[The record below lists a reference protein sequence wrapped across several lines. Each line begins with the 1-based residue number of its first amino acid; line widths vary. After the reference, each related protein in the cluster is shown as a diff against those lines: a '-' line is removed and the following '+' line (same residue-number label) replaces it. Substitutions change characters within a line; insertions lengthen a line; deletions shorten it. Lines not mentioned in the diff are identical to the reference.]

1 METIEFKIVGKIK
14 GKQRPRVSTFGG
26 FARAYTPKET
36 IEYENLV
43 RLSFLEQY
51 PNFIPYDSK
60 KPLKVVLKCFK
71 AIPQTFS
78 KWKKEL
84 ALDKIIRP
92 TVKPDLDNIAKSVLD
107 GLNKVAFSDDSQ
119 IVDLHIESYYSNAEL
134 IIVSIQEIEQ
144 PQNSDEAKAY
154 KNKLYNM

>member
-51 PNFIPYDSK
+51 PNFIPYDAK

-119 IVDLHIESYYSNAEL
+119 IVDLHIESYYSNTEL
-134 IIVSIQEIEQ
+134 IIVSIQEIDQ
-144 PQNSDEAKAY
+144 PQTSDEAKAY

>member
-1 METIEFKIVGKIK
+1 METIEFKVMGKIK

-51 PNFIPYDSK
+51 PNIIPIDAK
-60 KPLKVVLKCFK
+60 KPLKVVLRCFK
-71 AIPQTFS
+71 AIPQTFP

-84 ALDKIIRP
+84 ALDRIIRP

-119 IVDLHIESYYSNAEL
+119 IVDLHIESYYGSAECV
-134 IIVSIQEIEQ
+134 IVSISEIEQ
-144 PQNSDEAKAY
+144 PYTSDEAKEY